1 MQYKRLICE
10 KDKKNHIAIVTLNRP
25 DVGNAFD
32 FILMEELDH
41 VFRDNLE
48 LDDAIRAIVLTG
60 AGKYFCTGVDLN
72 MFASKDPLV
81 KEEDLEKGIA
91 SSRVQEQQG
100 EVPWGKGTVL
110 GAVVMMRSVRQPVIA
125 AINGPAVGLGFSIA
139 LACDMR
145 IASDRA
151 RFSAVF
157 VKRGVGPDTGVSFTL
172 PRVVGFPKACELM
185 LTGDMIDAAEA
196 ERIGVV
202 NKVVPHDQLM
212 TAAKELAER
221 IAKNPPLAVAE
232 HKEALYKSM
241 SETDIIEQLKLEVA
255 IQDKLLNTED
265 FKEAAAAF
273 LEKRPP
279 VFKGK

>member
-1 MQYKRLICE
+1 MKYKRLICE
-10 KDKKNHIAIVTLNRP
+10 KDKKNHIAVVTLNRP

-32 FILMEELDH
+32 FLVMEEIDH
-41 VFRDNLE
+41 VFRDNLGP
-48 LDDAIRAIVLTG
+48 DNDIRAIVLTG

-72 MFASKDPLV
+72 MFAAKDPLV
-81 KEEDLEKGIA
+81 KDEELDKGVA
-91 SSRVQEQQG
+91 SSRVQEQEG

-151 RFSAVF
+151 RFSAIF

-172 PRVVGFPKACELM
+172 PRVVGFPKACEMM

-212 TAAKELAER
+212 TAATELAEK
-221 IAKNPPLAVAE
+221 IAKNPPLAVAA

-241 SETDIIEQLKLEVA
+241 SENDIIEQLKLEVV

-273 LEKRPP
+273 LEKRPA
-279 VFKGK
+279 VFKGR

>member
-1 MQYKRLICE
+1 
-10 KDKKNHIAIVTLNRP
+10 
-25 DVGNAFD
+25 
-32 FILMEELDH
+32 
-41 VFRDNLE
+41 
-48 LDDAIRAIVLTG
+48 
-60 AGKYFCTGVDLN
+60 
-72 MFASKDPLV
+72 
-81 KEEDLEKGIA
+81 
-91 SSRVQEQQG
+91 VQEQEG

-110 GAVVMMRSVRQPVIA
+110 GAVVMMRSVRKAVIA

-172 PRVVGFPKACELM
+172 PRVVGFPKACELL

-221 IAKNPPLAVAE
+221 IAKNPPLAVAS

-241 SETDIIEQLKLEVA
+241 SETDLIEQLKLEVA